1 MWHSRVLY
9 ETSAGSGGRQPQ
21 TATSGVNHV
30 PKVSCSSLCDLTPPA
45 LAFVISS
52 CQDLLIGSPQA
63 ELSQRLYIGKLSI
76 N

>member
-30 PKVSCSSLCDLTPPA
+30 PKVSWRAVLPC
-45 LAFVISS
+45 VI
-52 CQDLLIGSPQA
+52 
-63 ELSQRLYIGKLSI
+63 
-76 N
+76 